1 MRIKIF
7 EFSLRAA
14 PADLIILLALGLRQR
29 AIAIRLHCHSLTQFL
44 HPLEGKCIVVD
55 CRVDSATTP
64 PPMISSQQLGRFV
77 SVPSEKLPGGI
88 KVALQPSSVDR
99 LRQLAK
105 ILLKSTIR
113 GR

>member
-7 EFSLRAA
+7 EFSLRA
-14 PADLIILLALGLRQR
+14 DTGLIILLAFGLRQR

-64 PPMISSQQLGRFV
+64 PPISSQQLGR
-77 SVPSEKLPGGI
+77 
-88 KVALQPSSVDR
+88 SSLYHR
-99 LRQLAK
+99 RSSREESKWLFSPP
-105 ILLKSTIR
+105 LLIDF
-113 GR
+113 GN

>member
-7 EFSLRAA
+7 EFSLRA
-14 PADLIILLALGLRQR
+14 DTGLIILLAFGLRQR

-55 CRVDSATTP
+55 CRVDSVTTP
-64 PPMISSQQLGRFV
+64 PPISSQQLGRFV
-77 SVPSEKLPGGI
+77 WNQSGSS
-88 KVALQPSSVDR
+88 ALLCRSTSAISQ
-99 LRQLAK
+99 K